1 MASRS
6 KRSKDT
12 LNGMRTLYYYFEG
25 PPRVTHSD
33 APPIV
38 LNIGCKRKRPVG
50 RPKKVPK
57 TDSSLTSPVIRL
69 VAYSSTESEVD
80 ETLTVE
86 GATSASTN
94 EAHSSKEPKKI
105 RKMYSKGQKK
115 KVADYA
121 RFHGVRKAAKKFSVG
136 HSNVVRWQKEEVS
149 RIRNPVKRSHKCGQG
164 RKLTYSKELEDKL
177 VAWILEKRETD
188 CVAIST
194 QVIRCKA
201 LALITPVKP
210 SFKASDGWVRKFMKR
225 NNLVLRAKTHIS
237 QALPKDLE
245 EKISAFRRQVT
256 SIFENGDFPLEFV
269 CNMDETPV
277 FLDLV
282 PNRVVD
288 KRGKKTIN
296 VRTTASEKN
305 RVTTTLCCTASGK
318 MLPPFVVFKGKTK
331 RSIKKVSVPYG
342 VVCTTQAKGWMD
354 EERMIEWIQK
364 VWGPYVKGNRAL
376 LSLDTF
382 SGHLT
387 NRVKDSFHK
396 CGTTLLVIPG
406 GCTSVLQPLDV
417 SINKPFKGYIRQK
430 WCERMVQ
437 EAESGVSKIT
447 PASKAILMEWIKT
460 AADLVEKSPTTIKK
474 SFQVTGII
482 SKPDST
488 RSDAVCEEIENVME
502 KVFGQAH
509 MGYVEPTEDP
519 FASDDS
525 DDSDPFIDSLS
536 DTDISGP
543 SYSDIESD
551 TDIESH

>member
-105 RKMYSKGQKK
+105 SKMYSKGQKK

-149 RIRNPVKRSHKCGQG
+149 RIRNPGKRSHKCGQG

-210 SFKASDGWVRKFMKR
+210 SFKASDGWVRKFMK
-225 NNLVLRAKTHIS
+225 
-237 QALPKDLE
+237 
-245 EKISAFRRQVT
+245 
-256 SIFENGDFPLEFV
+256 
-269 CNMDETPV
+269 
-277 FLDLV
+277 
-282 PNRVVD
+282 
-288 KRGKKTIN
+288 
-296 VRTTASEKN
+296 
-305 RVTTTLCCTASGK
+305 
-318 MLPPFVVFKGKTK
+318 
-331 RSIKKVSVPYG
+331 
-342 VVCTTQAKGWMD
+342 
-354 EERMIEWIQK
+354 
-364 VWGPYVKGNRAL
+364 
-376 LSLDTF
+376 
-382 SGHLT
+382 
-387 NRVKDSFHK
+387 
-396 CGTTLLVIPG
+396 
-406 GCTSVLQPLDV
+406 
-417 SINKPFKGYIRQK
+417 
-430 WCERMVQ
+430 
-437 EAESGVSKIT
+437 
-447 PASKAILMEWIKT
+447 
-460 AADLVEKSPTTIKK
+460 
-474 SFQVTGII
+474 
-482 SKPDST
+482 
-488 RSDAVCEEIENVME
+488 
-502 KVFGQAH
+502 
-509 MGYVEPTEDP
+509 
-519 FASDDS
+519 
-525 DDSDPFIDSLS
+525 
-536 DTDISGP
+536 
-543 SYSDIESD
+543 
-551 TDIESH
+551 